1 MFIINIHGLT
11 LNMYTTGKWRVR
23 GVKNPEKILGSRFE
37 RAMRDYL
44 SSIIQIS
51 VMYDTFDKG
60 RIYKY

>member
-37 RAMRDYL
+37 RAMR
-44 SSIIQIS
+44 I
-51 VMYDTFDKG
+51 T
-60 RIYKY
+60 